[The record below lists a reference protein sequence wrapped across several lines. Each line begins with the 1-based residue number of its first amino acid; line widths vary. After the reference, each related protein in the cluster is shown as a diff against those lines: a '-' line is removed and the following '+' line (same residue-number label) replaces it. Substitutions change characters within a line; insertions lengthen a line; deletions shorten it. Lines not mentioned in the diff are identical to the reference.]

1 MFKYILCF
9 KISANDKM
17 TKKLSIQE
25 MKTGSKLLVGI
36 KKWVSWLSKYTQWF
50 IPSIRVGLALGG
62 LFFSGGSCE
71 NQVLK

>member
-1 MFKYILCF
+1 MGSVLRLGFSPWPEDFHMLWVRPLKKKKKDKIVNMFKYILCF

-36 KKWVSWLSKYTQWF
+36 KKWVS
-50 IPSIRVGLALGG
+50 
-62 LFFSGGSCE
+62 
-71 NQVLK
+71 

>member
-1 MFKYILCF
+1 MGAAIKKKKKDKIVNMFKYILCF

-36 KKWVSWLSKYTQWF
+36 KKWVS
-50 IPSIRVGLALGG
+50 
-62 LFFSGGSCE
+62 
-71 NQVLK
+71 